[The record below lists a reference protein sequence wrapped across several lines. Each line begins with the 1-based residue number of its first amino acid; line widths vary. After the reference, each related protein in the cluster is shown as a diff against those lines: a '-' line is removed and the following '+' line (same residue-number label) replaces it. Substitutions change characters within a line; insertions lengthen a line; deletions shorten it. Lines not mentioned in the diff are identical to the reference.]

1 VEKVRLLLSVSNDV
15 VSIDAPV
22 RDAEESSLRDLLRS
36 SASPDPEQIL
46 AEREERLQIDAVV
59 NELGGVTTEVI
70 RLRFGIGKPEEL
82 TLQEIGDMKGR
93 TRERIRQIESKG
105 LRSLRRKSGAL
116 RHFWDEARGTKKKRE
131 SPPVLNKTERDD
143 KVAQRTHGTGGDG
156 VLALLFDRLSSRAR
170 EVLILRY
177 GLDGGDGISEEAAA
191 TRLEVDLDAFR
202 LIQSQALEVLGHTG
216 ASFEELLR
224 SNAAIRASL
233 SLPAR
238 RDGDERG
245 VPARI
250 SWPSPAALAVS
261 CAFLLHLPIPK
272 LARKHHFSDP
282 KPRLEHRRL
291 FRGRPLC
298 DAVLWLFCE
307 TNPRFS

>member
-1 VEKVRLLLSVSNDV
+1 
-15 VSIDAPV
+15 
-22 RDAEESSLRDLLRS
+22 
-36 SASPDPEQIL
+36 
-46 AEREERLQIDAVV
+46 
-59 NELGGVTTEVI
+59 
-70 RLRFGIGKPEEL
+70 
-82 TLQEIGDMKGR
+82 M
-93 TRERIRQIESKG
+93 
-105 LRSLRRKSGAL
+105 
-116 RHFWDEARGTKKKRE
+116 
-131 SPPVLNKTERDD
+131 
-143 KVAQRTHGTGGDG
+143 
-156 VLALLFDRLSSRAR
+156 LALLFDRLSSRAR

-202 LIQSQALEVLGHTG
+202 LIQSQALEVLGQTG

-250 SWPSPAALAVS
+250 SWPSPAAVAVS